1 VLCRPQSLN
10 PPLTPPQ
17 CCYIIL
23 LVLLNI
29 SSHYATNEFHPDL
42 LESILADPEEVR
54 ERIFGSKI
62 VVGSNQAYLMTL
74 WGVKACLLML
84 YNQMTKDTR
93 NNVFVKIVMAYTA
106 IGLIA
111 IEIPYF
117 FVLCRPFSQYWALP
131 VDNPQCA
138 NYFYYCIIQ
147 MVFNVS
153 SDFLML
159 LIPLP
164 LIINAKVPP
173 LKRALLI
180 GIFSLGLFVIL
191 AAILNKAYNF
201 SMPNTTVYMVWHIRE
216 ASVSIYVAN
225 IMCLWP
231 LLRKIFGWKRFLQR
245 SSNGGEY
252 DEMGG
257 SRRSQAVVSEPH
269 SMGTPLRDVKPSY
282 RPSSSPVSSNEK
294 GFDHDVEVGE
304 IIVYGRAY

>member
-1 VLCRPQSLN
+1 MSC
-10 PPLTPPQ
+10 
-17 CCYIIL
+17 
-23 LVLLNI
+23 
-29 SSHYATNEFHPDL
+29 HYATNEFHPDL
-42 LESILADPEEVR
+42 LDSILADPKEVQ

-62 VVGSNQAYLMTL
+62 VVGSNQSYLMTL

-84 YNQMTKDTR
+84 YYQMTKDTR
-93 NNVFVKIVMAYTA
+93 NNLFVKIVMVYTV

-111 IEIPYF
+111 IEVPYF

-138 NYFYYCIIQ
+138 NYFHYCIIQ

-173 LKRALLI
+173 LKRTLLVA
-180 GIFSLGLFVIL
+180 IFSLGLFVIL
-191 AAILNKAYNF
+191 AAILNKYYNF
-201 SMPNTTVYMVWHIRE
+201 TMPHTTVYMLWHVRE

-231 LLRKIFGWKRFLQR
+231 LLRKMFGWKRFLQR
-245 SSNGGEY
+245 SSNGGTY
-252 DEMGG
+252 DEM
-257 SRRSQAVVSEPH
+257 SDNRRSHPVVTDSH
-269 SMGTPLRDVKPSY
+269 GVVTPLRDVKSF
-282 RPSSSPVSSNEK
+282 RGPSSSRFERRFPEQ
-294 GFDHDVEVGE
+294 DVEDGE
-304 IIVYGRAY
+304 IVVYGRAY